1 MAVEEINAAG
11 GLLGKQVETF
21 SFDTKTEPTVS
32 VAVMKKAV
40 ERNPFV
46 IMGTVFSS
54 STIVNMKVLQ
64 KAGIPQFTGSEA
76 PAITKQGNPNIFRC
90 SYSSDRSMLKVVK
103 WLTEVLKVKDLAI
116 IYANTEFGKG
126 GRDSLV
132 ALLKPKGVNIVTDIA
147 TEMEQTSFAGELAR
161 VQSSNADTLFIFQHE
176 EANGRILPQIK
187 ELGLEKKMKIVGH
200 VTLLTEDV
208 IRLAKDAAN
217 GIKGHVGLSPVAPPL
232 QALATKYEQKYKE
245 VADHNFFKGY
255 LGTQTVRAIVEEIG
269 SFDQQKIRDMLPNRT
284 LCAKRYPYLLMDVAY
299 DNKGDIDR
307 GSFLV
312 NIENQKHVI
321 TGILPP
327 LNEASF
333 EQCK

>member
-1 MAVEEINAAG
+1 
-11 GLLGKQVETF
+11 
-21 SFDTKTEPTVS
+21 
-32 VAVMKKAV
+32 MKKAV
-40 ERNPFV
+40 EMNPFV

-103 WLTEVLKVKDLAI
+103 WLTEVLKVKKLAI

-126 GRDSLV
+126 GRDALV
-132 ALLKPKGVNIVTDIA
+132 ELLKPKGVDIVTDIA

-161 VQSSNADTLFIFQHE
+161 VQTSNADTLFIFQHE
-176 EANGRILPQIK
+176 EANGRIMPQIK
-187 ELGLEKKMKIVGH
+187 EIGLEKKMRIVGH

-217 GIKGHVGLSPVAPPL
+217 GIQGHVGLSPVAPPVKS
-232 QALATKYEQKYKE
+232 LADKYMQKFQE

-269 SFDQQKIRDMLPNRT
+269 AFDQQKIRDMLPNRT
-284 LCAKRYPYLLMDVAY
+284 LCAKKHPYLLMDVAY

-307 GSFLV
+307 QSFLV
-312 NIENQKHVI
+312 EIDNQKHVI
-321 TGILPP
+321 TGTLPP
-327 LNEASF
+327 LNEELF
-333 EQCK
+333 KMCK